1 MCLLLSLLAGS
12 RLGHVARPRARGK
25 KVRDMYVSA
34 ESPSRAAV
42 ELFTAIAAIRCEPSD
57 SAATRAAWR
66 QVDRYVRR
74 IAPRAADDDLR
85 QDILVS
91 IIHGVRSL
99 RADDAVGA
107 AAWVRSVFR
116 SRRADEYRRHQALR
130 PTWGEPGRQ
139 PEPAARASIPHGVA
153 ERVLAAFDERIERFL
168 AESPRKA
175 SVRERRRV
183 QAQAALRRVVLEQSL
198 PEIRASLDRDISLQ
212 LLAKWIERGR
222 AILVATVEHD
232 RTTDPDLAEFFA
244 PIAQLALER
253 RADAGVP
260 RPARRKNNA

>member
-1 MCLLLSLLAGS
+1 
-12 RLGHVARPRARGK
+12 
-25 KVRDMYVSA
+25 MYVSA

-42 ELFTAIAAIRCEPSD
+42 ELFTAIAAIRCDPSD

-74 IAPRAADDDLR
+74 IAPRAADEDLR

-116 SRRADEYRRHQALR
+116 SRRADEFRRPHARRLTGDERDRQ
-130 PTWGEPGRQ
+130 GEPVA
-139 PEPAARASIPHGVA
+139 PVSIPPEVA
-153 ERVLAAFDERIERFL
+153 ERVLVAFDERVERFL
-168 AESPRKA
+168 AESRRKA
-175 SVRERRRV
+175 SVSERRRV

-198 PEIRASLDRDISLQ
+198 PEIAASLEREVSLP

-222 AILVATVEHD
+222 SILVATVEHD
-232 RTTDPDLAEFFA
+232 RQTDPDLADFFA
-244 PIAQLALER
+244 PIAELALER

-260 RPARRKNNA
+260 RPTRRKNKA